1 MIPICAWKDVF
12 KFNCYM
18 MKSDIKNAGPIV
30 QREKKS
36 KKKKENNKPV
46 EQQQV
51 NIQVDLHVN
60 KPEDKK
66 SETKNP
72 ITTDKVVIDVEPNEI
87 RPADEKPKEKED
99 PKEKMLKFESEPMVN
114 GPDFSNADKAVIN
127 DPVPGVKYEEPKTE
141 KEKLHEVTPED
152 LDEAIKTFNKDNS
165 GNGKDKKKK

>member
-1 MIPICAWKDVF
+1 MTPICAWKDVF

-18 MKSDIKNAGPIV
+18 LKSDIKNAGPIV
-30 QREKKS
+30 EREKKS

-66 SETKNP
+66 TETKNP
-72 ITTDKVVIDVEPNEI
+72 NTTDKVVIDVEPDEI
-87 RPADEKPKEKED
+87 RPADNPKEKED
-99 PKEKMLKFESEPMVN
+99 SKEKMLKFEPVIN
-114 GPDFSNADKAVIN
+114 GPDFSNADKVVIKE
-127 DPVPGVKYEEPKTE
+127 PVAGVKYEDPKAE

-152 LDEAIKTFNKDNS
+152 LDEAIKTFSKDNS
-165 GNGKDKKKK
+165 GNGSKKKK